1 MFHHSSV
8 AAAPAVGLEAAPSSL
23 SKQVAKISL
32 SMMNIHRCA
41 I

>member
-8 AAAPAVGLEAAPSSL
+8 AAPVVGLETAPSSL

-32 SMMNIHRCA
+32 SIMNIHRRA